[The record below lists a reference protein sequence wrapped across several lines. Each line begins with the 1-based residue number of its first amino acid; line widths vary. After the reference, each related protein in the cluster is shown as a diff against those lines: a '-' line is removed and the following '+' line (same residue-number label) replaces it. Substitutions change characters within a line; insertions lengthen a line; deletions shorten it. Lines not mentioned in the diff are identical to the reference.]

1 MCFFNDLKQLY
12 LNLSI
17 EISSNKFLNTLNLK
31 NLRFVAVAA
40 AAAKE
45 GRLQG
50 RERKKSLTD
59 GTILYLEFEIGKRHL
74 ALVFGYDRSRV
85 YFTWNL
91 T

>member
-1 MCFFNDLKQLY
+1 M
-12 LNLSI
+12 
-17 EISSNKFLNTLNLK
+17 NLK
-31 NLRFVAVAA
+31 NLRFVAVA

-59 GTILYLEFEIGKRHL
+59 GTILYLEFEIGKRHF

>member
-40 AAAKE
+40 AKE
-45 GRLQG
+45 GLQG

-85 YFTWNL
+85 HFTWNL